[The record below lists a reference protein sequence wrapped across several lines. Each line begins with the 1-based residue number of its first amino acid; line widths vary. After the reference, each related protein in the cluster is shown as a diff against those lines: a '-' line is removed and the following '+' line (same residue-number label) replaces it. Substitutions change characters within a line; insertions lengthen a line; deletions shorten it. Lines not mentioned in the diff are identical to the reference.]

1 MQRVARFCLLILAAA
16 ALAGAS
22 WYGRRDA
29 VAASAHEARTILYY
43 VDPMHPAYRSDHP
56 GKAPDCGMALVPVY
70 DRRSGDPSRAHEND
84 GGELVR
90 VGRDA
95 QRLVGLRVETVESAP
110 GAETLRLYGRV
121 AADETRVYRV
131 NAGID
136 GYIREI
142 SNVTTG
148 SQVGKGAWLATMAAP
163 DARTPIQAYVVAL
176 DALEQGTLRP
186 ADVPGTLAE
195 GLEQAVNRLLMLG
208 LSRSQIDE
216 IRRTRAI
223 PSSIRIVAPAAGFV
237 VARNLTDGAK
247 IANGEELFRIADLRR
262 VWVLA
267 DVTGPDADRVRPGA
281 IAEVS
286 VPGRSIAMPA
296 VVSGAVAPQFD
307 APTQT
312 VRIRLEVDNP
322 TAVLRPDM
330 FVDAHVTI
338 ALPAMLAVPV
348 DAVLDAGRKK
358 RVFVERAAGL
368 FEPREVETGRRFGDR
383 VEIVRGLTA
392 GDRVVVSGTF
402 LLDSESRM
410 RRGGVPPAP

>member
-29 VAASAHEARTILYY
+29 VVASAHEARKILYY

-70 DRRSGDPSRAHEND
+70 DRRSGDPSRAYEND
-84 GGELVR
+84 GGDSVR

-95 QRLVGLRVETVESAP
+95 QRLVGVRVETVESAP

-136 GYIREI
+136 GYIRQI

-148 SQVGKGAWLATMAAP
+148 SQVEKGAWLATMAAP

-237 VARNLTDGAK
+237 VARNLMDGAK
-247 IANGEELFRIADLRR
+247 VANGEELFRIADLRR

-267 DVTGPDADRVRPGA
+267 DVAGPDADRVPPGA

-286 VPGRSIAMPA
+286 VPGRPIVMRA

-307 APTQT
+307 GPSQT

-330 FVDAHVTI
+330 FVDAHVTM

-383 VEIVRGLTA
+383 VEIVRGLAA

-410 RRGGVPPAP
+410 RRGGVPPPP